1 MLAIARRASPPLL
14 AVMKIV
20 LTGCTKGLGRA
31 LVDEFVAL
39 GHTVIGCGR
48 NPEAILDLRFAV
60 SAPSTFDVLDVSEA
74 TKVALWAERM
84 LTQHGA
90 PDLVVNNAGLLT
102 DPAPLWKQNA
112 ADVARLFQVNLS
124 GVVHVVQGFVPAM
137 VEAGRG
143 VVVNLSSGW
152 GRSVSGDFAPY
163 CASKWGVEGLS
174 KALAEELPAP
184 LAAVPLSP
192 GVIDTAMLRQCYA
205 EGAEDYPKADA
216 WAKVAAPFLLQLGR
230 KDNGRSLTV
239 PGF

>member
-1 MLAIARRASPPLL
+1 MSK
-14 AVMKIV
+14 KIV

-31 LVDEFVAL
+31 LVDEFIAL

-48 NPEAILDLRFAV
+48 NPEAILDLRF
-60 SAPSTFDVLDVSEA
+60 SIPAPNSFDVLDVAEA
-74 TKVALWAERM
+74 KKVELWAERM

-90 PDLVVNNAGLLT
+90 PDLVINNAGLLT
-102 DPAPLWKQNA
+102 APAPLWRQNA
-112 ADVARLFQVNLS
+112 AEVAKLFQVNLS
-124 GVVHVVQGFVPAM
+124 GIVHVVQGFVPAM
-137 VEAGRG
+137 VERGSG

-152 GRSVSGDFAPY
+152 GRSVSGEFAPY
-163 CASKWGVEGLS
+163 CASKWGVEGLT

-205 EGAEDYPKADA
+205 DGAGDYPAPDV
-216 WAKVAAPFLLQLGR
+216 WAKAAAPFLLQLAR
-230 KDNGRSLTV
+230 KDNGKSLTV

>member
-1 MLAIARRASPPLL
+1 
-14 AVMKIV
+14 MKIV

-48 NPEAILDLRFAV
+48 NPEATLDLRFSV
-60 SAPSTFDVLDVSEA
+60 PAPSTFDVLDVAEPM
-74 TKVALWAERM
+74 KVALWAERM
-84 LTQHGA
+84 LTLHGA
-90 PDLVVNNAGLLT
+90 PDLVINNAGLLT
-102 DPAPLWKQNA
+102 EPAPLWKQDA
-112 ADVARLFQVNLS
+112 AAVAKLFQVNLT
-124 GVVHVVQGFVPAM
+124 GVVHVIQGFVPAM
-137 VEAGRG
+137 IERGSG

-163 CASKWGVEGLS
+163 CASKWGVEGLTQ
-174 KALAEELPAP
+174 ALAEELPAP

-205 EGAEDYPKADA
+205 DGAGEYPKPAA
-216 WAKVAAPFLLQLGR
+216 WAKVAAPYLLQLGR
-230 KDNGRSLTV
+230 KDNGKSLTV

>member
-1 MLAIARRASPPLL
+1 MK
-14 AVMKIV
+14 KIV

-31 LVDEFVAL
+31 LVDEFIAL

-48 NPEAILDLRFAV
+48 NPEAILDLRFSAP
-60 SAPSTFDVLDVSEA
+60 APSTFDVVDVTEA
-74 TKVALWAERM
+74 KMVELWAERM

-90 PDLVVNNAGLLT
+90 PDLVINNAGLLT
-102 DPAPLWKQNA
+102 APAPLWKQNA
-112 ADVARLFQVNLS
+112 AEVAKLFQVNLA
-124 GVVHVVQGFVPAM
+124 GIVHVVQGFVPAM
-137 VEAGRG
+137 LERGSG

-152 GRSVSGDFAPY
+152 GRSVSGEFAPY
-163 CASKWGVEGLS
+163 CASKWGVEGLT

-205 EGAEDYPKADA
+205 DGAGEYPKPDT
-216 WAKVAAPFLLQLGR
+216 WAKAAAPFLLKLGR
-230 KDNGRSLTV
+230 KDNGKSLTV

>member
-1 MLAIARRASPPLL
+1 
-14 AVMKIV
+14 MKIV

-48 NPEAILDLRFAV
+48 NPESVLDLRFALP
-60 SAPSTFDVLDVSEA
+60 APSTFDVLDVAEPM
-74 TKVALWAERM
+74 KVALWAERM

-90 PDLVVNNAGLLT
+90 PDLVINNAGLLT
-102 DPAPLWKQNA
+102 EPAPLWKQDA
-112 ADVARLFQVNLS
+112 AKVAKLFQVNLT
-124 GVVHVVQGFVPAM
+124 GIVHVVQGFVPAM
-137 VEAGRG
+137 IERGQG

-152 GRSVSGDFAPY
+152 GRSVSGEFAPY
-163 CASKWGVEGLS
+163 CASKWGVEGLT

-192 GVIDTAMLRQCYA
+192 GVIDTSMLRQCYA
-205 EGAEDYPKADA
+205 DGAGDYPKPAE
-216 WAKVAAPFLLQLGR
+216 WAKVAAPFLLKLSR
-230 KDNGRSLTV
+230 KDNGQSLTV